1 MPTRSTLRA
10 PDRLLLILLLAL
22 AILLSVA
29 TPVRA
34 DHDTRVLQLGETL
47 YDVAWEYNT
56 TPETLRWLNDL
67 SPTELPWNGM
77 KLRVPLEE
85 GLVLYRIQ
93 AGDTWATIAKAY
105 DTTLAFLVEVN
116 EMSPATRL
124 LAGGGLLV
132 PQAEGFR
139 LTRELPLH
147 IVAEG
152 ETVESIATQYDASPR
167 AINRVNNLD
176 GGEPEV
182 GAALLIP
189 PRLLSERLAD
199 AERDGYG
206 GYLEIPID
214 AFPSLTE
221 KWVSVD
227 LSHQRV
233 IAYEGTKPVKSFV
246 ISSGRSKTPTVTGVF
261 RIWAK
266 ISAQTM
272 EGGSRASGDYY
283 NLPNVQWVS
292 YFYRD
297 YSFHGTYWH
306 SNFGVPMSHGCI
318 NMTNSDAQWIYD
330 WMGPQNPGRGW
341 YTTDTEPEGR
351 GTLVVVHR

>member
-10 PDRLLLILLLAL
+10 PDRLLLIVLLSL
-22 AILLSVA
+22 AILLAAAS
-29 TPVRA
+29 PVRA
-34 DHDTRVLQLGETL
+34 DHDTRILGLGETI

-56 TPETLRWLNDL
+56 TPETLRWLNDMTA
-67 SPTELPWNGM
+67 TEPAWNGM
-77 KLRVPLEE
+77 KMRVPLED
-85 GLVLYRIQ
+85 GLVLYRVKT
-93 AGDTWATIAKAY
+93 GDTLASVAKAY
-105 DTTLAFLVEVN
+105 NTSLARLVEVN
-116 EMSPATRL
+116 EISPAARL
-124 LAGGGLLV
+124 VPGAGMLV

-139 LTRELPLH
+139 LTREIPTH
-147 IVAEG
+147 IVKKG
-152 ETVESIATQYDASPR
+152 ETLETIADQYRASVR
-167 AINRVNNLD
+167 AINRVNNLN
-176 GGEPEV
+176 GAEPEV

-189 PRLLSERLAD
+189 PRLFSERLGE
-199 AERDGYG
+199 AEREGWG
-206 GYLEIPID
+206 GYLEIPLED
-214 AFPSLTE
+214 FPTLTE

-233 IAYEGTKPVKSFV
+233 IAYEGTRPVASFV
-246 ISSGRSKTPTVTGVF
+246 ISSGRSETPTVTGVF

-318 NMTNSDAQWIYD
+318 NMTNRDAEWIYE
-330 WMGPQNPGRGW
+330 WMGPDNPGRGW
-341 YTTDTEPEGR
+341 YTTDKVPADR